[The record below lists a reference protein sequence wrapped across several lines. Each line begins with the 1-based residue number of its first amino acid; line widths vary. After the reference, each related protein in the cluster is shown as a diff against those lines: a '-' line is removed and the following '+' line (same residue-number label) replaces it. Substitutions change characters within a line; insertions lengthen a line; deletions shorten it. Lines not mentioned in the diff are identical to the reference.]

1 MKNMDIRGTRTC
13 EQCSTAIPL
22 ANVRLVSKNQ
32 DRTSLLC
39 PQCAGKFKERVLLA
53 QGKSKIEAL
62 PPAEYVGYK
71 CTRCNYSFRVDA
83 IKAGLT
89 HRLLCPYCGKSERL
103 VQLKKK

>member
-1 MKNMDIRGTRTC
+1 MDISSTRTC
-13 EQCSTAIPL
+13 EQCKAAIPL

-39 PQCAGKFKERVLLA
+39 PQCAGKFKQRISLA
-53 QGKSKIEAL
+53 EGKSKIEAL

-89 HRLLCPYCGKSERL
+89 HKLLCPYCGKSERL